1 MTIEHTRMFT
11 VGRTVDR
18 CTRNAG
24 WAGWKYE
31 RPLGEKVARVIAN
44 IAVLSTFALIGL
56 LLAWRG

>member
-1 MTIEHTRMFT
+1 MTIETNRMFT

-31 RPLGEKVARVIAN
+31 RPLGEKVARWIGNA
-44 IAVLSTFALIGL
+44 AVLLTLAGL
-56 LLAWRG
+56 GVLLAWRG